1 MNNFIDENNM
11 NKTESANNDS
21 KSMEK
26 AEVLFTFA
34 RKSCG
39 CGGNCN
45 GSCK

>member
-1 MNNFIDENNM
+1 MNNIDEKAVEEVKVAESNM
-11 NKTESANNDS
+11 KEGK
-21 KSMEK
+21 KS
-26 AEVLFTFA
+26 EVLFTFA

>member
-1 MNNFIDENNM
+1 MSNTIVETSIEETEIVANEGQAKEN
-11 NKTESANNDS
+11 
-21 KSMEK
+21 

-34 RKSCG
+34 RKGCG

>member
-1 MNNFIDENNM
+1 MNNRDEKVLEDIEV
-11 NKTESANNDS
+11 NKNSVKDDK
-21 KSMEK
+21 KS
-26 AEVLFTFA
+26 EVLFTFA

>member
-1 MNNFIDENNM
+1 MNNRDEKVVEEVKVTKDNM
-11 NKTESANNDS
+11 KEEK
-21 KSMEK
+21 KS
-26 AEVLFTFA
+26 EVLFTFA